1 MGKGS
6 SIDLGLPTEAKPEW
20 TISLDFT
27 ENEKKKEEEKKETA
41 AKPASSL
48 FNDALDSDFLNEDFS
63 KESGGSFLGGGLSG
77 GIGTL
82 DEKISSSHNEEE
94 VSGSASANDSLLGG
108 IGGEESLSGGGD
120 DSLTTLGGGADSTLE
135 TDTII
140 GVPSRENTAGTVTNA
155 GNEIENAESSTAA
168 VQAVV
173 EQFSASMQAVVQQLS
188 ATVQAV
194 EHSAEHREEPSHD
207 SLNEPV
213 AAAVDEN
220 ISQPESEDDAEVLQ
234 SEQDIDSWN
243 EPVAAAVDEN
253 ISQPESEDDAEV
265 LRSEQDIDSWNEPAA
280 EPVLPEG
287 EIEKEKEVDEV
298 DERLSHLANSMD
310 NWEQSENA
318 LSEAAAMLSNE
329 EKISGESE
337 SEDHNDELRNLLDRL
352 QVSDSIDRMTAT
364 LQEDRADVIEQTEK
378 DNELEDAVEAVLVD
392 ETTINPEPQLEEM
405 IAPEFQPAEELEQI
419 EELSPVPEPDA
430 QETPEW
436 TMDLVQEEL
445 PEPVETEVSPEENFM
460 SSEMEITNDMFDLGY
475 DLSGEESDYS
485 DENIDLSQFK
495 GSIDDADEFDTKPE
509 NSIDLDEAEAD
520 RAEKDGIDFDMSNL
534 VAAAMNDLT
543 ASHVS
548 EDEPDGTDMDYSDS
562 FMEADTSEEAAPE
575 PEESEESLSFM
586 SIDEPD
592 GTEQEGNL
600 DFATSDQSEDT
611 DGSLSFM
618 SMDEPD
624 GTEQEGNLDF
634 TTSDQSEDTDGSL
647 SFMSIDEPDGTE
659 QEGNLDFATSDQSED
674 TDGSLSF
681 MSMDEPDGTEQEGNL
696 DFAIDDQSEDTDGS
710 LSFITDDEPEESEGS
725 LSFMTEDEQ
734 SALNSDLALE
744 FAAAEEV
751 LQEPV
756 EQKAENITETP
767 AEISSEET
775 QKEWSADSEW
785 IAQTESNSQPEEI
798 KLEFEP
804 VFPDGA
810 VPTIS
815 GMMDDME
822 GDDIGSLII
831 EDYSE
836 VPTVS
841 DLENKLKKNEKEKRK
856 HKSKESQKKKEDGFA
871 FSLDDVGSQ
880 INNANEAQ
888 PPKEN
893 HSDTD
898 VAAAALKTAEETVAA
913 TQIKTPPE
921 NSSSSI
927 VTTVY
932 AKQNIRKI
940 GKIKR
945 TYFSLYYQ

>member
-634 TTSDQSEDTDGSL
+634 
-647 SFMSIDEPDGTE
+647 
-659 QEGNLDFATSDQSED
+659 
-674 TDGSLSF
+674 
-681 MSMDEPDGTEQEGNL
+681 
-696 DFAIDDQSEDTDGS
+696 AIDDQSEDTDGS